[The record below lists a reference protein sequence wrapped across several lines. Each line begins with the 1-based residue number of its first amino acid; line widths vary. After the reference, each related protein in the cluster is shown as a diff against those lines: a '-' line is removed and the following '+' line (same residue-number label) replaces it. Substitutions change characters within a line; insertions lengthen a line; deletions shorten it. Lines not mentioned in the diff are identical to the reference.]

1 MKKDRLFL
9 DLVAVVSLMISFLF
23 FVGFFVKDKP
33 IGQTAVNF
41 APFADCTVKVS
52 TVVLPAVRDAF
63 RHLNVWPVPD
73 EENLR
78 ATQLIGACYQHYWYA
93 SYPT

>member
-9 DLVAVVSLMISFLF
+9 DLVAVVSLMISSLF
-23 FVGFFVKDKP
+23 FVGFFVKDKS

-52 TVVLPAVRDAF
+52 TLMSFSPLFGMLFAISMYGLFLMKKTYVQ
-63 RHLNVWPVPD
+63 LN
-73 EENLR
+73 
-78 ATQLIGACYQHYWYA
+78 
-93 SYPT
+93 